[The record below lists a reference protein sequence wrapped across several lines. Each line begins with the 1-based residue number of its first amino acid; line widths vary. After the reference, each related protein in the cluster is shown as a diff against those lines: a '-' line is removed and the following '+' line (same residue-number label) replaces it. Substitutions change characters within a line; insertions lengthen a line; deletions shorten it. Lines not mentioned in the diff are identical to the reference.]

1 MMRYFYSK
9 KSLNK
14 SFWQCLRAQLIFWSL
29 LIVLPVA
36 AHASEQ
42 FSTKTFR
49 LTTAQFQI
57 SASEQPPHNGSW
69 QTIPLPDA
77 WSPSRYTLGNNGWYR
92 FNVNL
97 AEFPDQ
103 DWGIYLPHLNMNAA
117 VYLNGEFLGDG
128 GHFTEPLARN
138 WNRPL
143 YFRATQGSWKV
154 GDNVLY
160 IRLKSY
166 PGYGQLD
173 PPVIGP
179 EAILQPRHDLHVFFQ
194 NDINTVL
201 MVGTLFAGVFIL
213 AVWLSRR
220 SDTMYFW
227 YALMALVWAL
237 FTSNTIIRQIPVSAK
252 TWDWITYSSI
262 AWWTVLLAVFSHRA
276 ADIKRPRL
284 EVTFIGWATLSTI
297 AYALTDLEFI
307 SQTTIIWQVGSIVIG
322 FIVVWELLAD
332 SRNNRR
338 IRFLGVLIAMV
349 LLTGIHDWLLQ
360 SGIILRWWQYGNH
373 LLHYSAP
380 LLILY
385 IGWTLVKRFIRA
397 LDESEQLNV
406 SLEQRVAIAQDALQR
421 NFSERRE
428 MEVSQAAM
436 IERERIYR
444 DLHDDVGAKLLGL
457 VISAQRANLT
467 READVARSALQ
478 DLRDVVSR
486 SAHSE
491 ILLGDLL
498 ADLRAET
505 EQRVNA
511 TGLKLVWLFPH
522 EENLTNVS
530 AEIALNLSRILR
542 ESVTNV
548 LRHAEASNIFVAMRI
563 EQEHFTIEVE
573 DDGKGCS
580 VETLKQHRGMGSMNA
595 RAVALNAVLEWSHVQ
610 PHGCRVKLS
619 VPLKNLSSPPET
631 RG

>member
-1 MMRYFYSK
+1 MRYFHSK

-14 SFWQCLRAQLIFWSL
+14 SLWQGLSVQLIFWMF
-29 LIVLPVA
+29 VLPVVA
-36 AHASEQ
+36 CASEH
-42 FSTKTFR
+42 FSSQPLR
-49 LTTAQFQI
+49 LTTAQFQV
-57 SASEQPPHNGSW
+57 STSEQPPHEGGW
-69 QTIPLPDA
+69 KTISLPDA
-77 WSPSRYTLGNNGWYR
+77 WSPSRYALGNNGWYR

-97 AEFPDQ
+97 AQFPEQ

-128 GHFTEPLARN
+128 GRFTEPLARN
-138 WNRPL
+138 WNHPL
-143 YFRATQGSWKV
+143 YFRAAQGSWKV

-179 EAILQPRHDLHVFFQ
+179 EDVLQPRHSLHVFLQ
-194 NDINTVL
+194 NDVNTVL
-201 MVGTLFAGVFIL
+201 MLGTLFAGIFIL
-213 AVWLSRR
+213 AIWFSRR

-227 YALMALVWAL
+227 YALTALVWAL
-237 FTSNTIIRQIPVSAK
+237 FTSNTVIRQIPVSAK

-262 AWWTVLLAVFSHRA
+262 AWWTVLLAIFSHRA
-276 ADIKRPRL
+276 ADIKSPRL
-284 EVTFIGWATLSTI
+284 EAAFFSWATLSTI
-297 AYALTDLEFI
+297 AYALTDLKFI
-307 SQTTIIWQVGSIVIG
+307 SQTTFIWQIGSIVIG
-322 FIVVWELLAD
+322 FVVVWELLTD
-332 SRNNRR
+332 YRRDRR
-338 IRFLGVLIAMV
+338 IRLLGVLIALV

-360 SGIILRWWQYGNH
+360 SGFISRWWTYGNH

-385 IGWTLVKRFIRA
+385 IGWTLVGRFIKA
-397 LDESEQLNV
+397 LNESEQVNLT
-406 SLEQRVAIAQDALQR
+406 LEQRIATAQAALQK
-421 NFSERRE
+421 NFAERHLL
-428 MEVSQAAM
+428 EVSQAAM

-457 VISAQRANLT
+457 AILAQRANLT

-511 TGLKLVWLFPH
+511 TGLALVWLFPH
-522 EENLTNVS
+522 EENTINVS
-530 AEIALNLSRILR
+530 AEVALNLSRILR

-548 LRHAEASNIFVAMRI
+548 LRHAEACNIFVAMRI
-563 EQEHFTIEVE
+563 EQAHFTIEVE
-573 DDGKGCS
+573 DDGRGCP
-580 VETLKQHRGMGSMNA
+580 VEGLKQHRGMASMNA
-595 RAVALNAVLEWSHVQ
+595 RASALHANLQWSEVK
-610 PHGCRVKLS
+610 PHGCLVKLR
-619 VPLKNLSSPPET
+619 VPLSSLISSTPET